1 MQVHYW
7 KPSSAAKETPISSA
21 LGDPVPYSGSPLR
34 KVRSGS
40 AASSIL
46 TPASSASGSNPAS
59 RARPIMPIVT
69 FSHTGATLE
78 IEAGGSFLTACE
90 ASDAPADFGCQA
102 GACGVCILVVEEGA
116 DNMSPGTEEELE
128 LASQFSSEATARL
141 GCQIVVNG
149 DITVRPG

>member
-1 MQVHYW
+1 
-7 KPSSAAKETPISSA
+7 
-21 LGDPVPYSGSPLR
+21 
-34 KVRSGS
+34 
-40 AASSIL
+40 
-46 TPASSASGSNPAS
+46 
-59 RARPIMPIVT
+59 MPIVT

-78 IEAGGSFLTACE
+78 VEAGGSFLTACE

-116 DNMSPGTEEELE
+116 DNLSPGTEEELE

-141 GCQIVVNG
+141 GCQLVVNG